1 MEQRL
6 QKVLAHAGVA
16 SRRAAERLVVEGRV
30 AVNGAVV
37 RTLGTRVDPERDVLT
52 VDGRPVRVD
61 VRPVYVLLHK
71 PRGVVSTAR
80 DERGRP
86 TVLDLVRVEQRV
98 YPVGRLDADSEGLLL
113 LTNDGELAYR
123 LTHPRHAV
131 PKEYH
136 VLVRGQV
143 SERALA
149 RLRAGVRLP
158 EAQRLDMALR
168 ARADA
173 VAVLGREKTGTWL
186 CLVLHQGWKRQ
197 IRRMLA
203 AVGYPVERL
212 IRVRIGGLTLG
223 NLPVGHW
230 RVLSPAEVARALERG
245 DAAADYCHRR
255 PRRRREDHGGA
266 EGSRRAGL
274 DVLR

>member
-6 QKVLAHAGVA
+6 QKVLARAGVA

-37 RTLGTRVDPERDVLT
+37 RTLGARVDPERDVLT

-113 LTNDGELAYR
+113 LTNDGELTYR

-136 VLVRGQV
+136 VLVQGRV
-143 SERALA
+143 SAPALA
-149 RLRAGVRLP
+149 RLRTGVRLP
-158 EAQRLDMALR
+158 EGC

-173 VAVLGREKTGTWL
+173 VAVLGREGTGTWL

-197 IRRMLA
+197 VRRMLA
-203 AVGYPVERL
+203 AVGYRVERL
-212 IRVRIGGLTLG
+212 IRVRVGGLTLG
-223 NLPVGHW
+223 DLPVGRW
-230 RVLSPAEVARALERG
+230 RVLSPAEVARALEQG
-245 DAAADYCHRR
+245 DATADHCHRR
-255 PRRRREDHGGA
+255 PRRGREDHGGA
-266 EGSRRAGL
+266 EGGRRAGL

>member
-6 QKVLAHAGVA
+6 QKVLARAGVA

-61 VRPVYVLLHK
+61 VHPVYVLLHK

-158 EAQRLDMALR
+158 EGC

-173 VAVLGREKTGTWL
+173 VAALGREGTGTWL

-197 IRRMLA
+197 VRRMLA
-203 AVGYPVERL
+203 AVGYRVERL

-223 NLPVGHW
+223 DLPAGQW
-230 RVLSPAEVARALERG
+230 RVLSPAEVARALEQG
-245 DAAADYCHRR
+245 DAAADHRYRR
-255 PRRRREDHGGA
+255 PRRGREDHGGA
-266 EGSRRAGL
+266 KGSRRAGL
-274 DVLR
+274 DLLR